1 MSPDDRWL
9 VDRLMS
15 ADDRWLVDPLSGK
28 CIAEQPLCDV
38 PLEFPTLDP
47 RLQGRDA
54 RFAFAIRPS
63 TVGGPNR

>member
-1 MSPDDRWL
+1 MSP
-9 VDRLMS
+9 
-15 ADDRWLVDPLSGK
+15 DDRWLVDPLSGK